1 MNMRIPKGWVSRK
14 PGGHIVMILQKQL
27 KTSSGLEFPTVIME
41 AGTVK
46 ENSFP
51 TYFDNSL
58 ELANG
63 SLQSFNKNELYST
76 NDTLDS
82 IKVNG
87 LQLYFFESRL
97 DNKKFNRPD
106 LVQTHYYFNVD
117 SMFFHLSVSDLVRF
131 EELKN
136 DYDTLVMTIKP
147 K

>member
-1 MNMRIPKGWVSRK
+1 MRIPKGWTSIK
-14 PGGHIVMILQKQL
+14 PGGHIVMVLQKQL

-41 AGTVK
+41 AGTIK

-63 SLQSFNKNELYST
+63 CLQSFNKNELYSI
-76 NDTLDS
+76 NDILDS
-82 IKVNG
+82 VKVNG

-97 DNKKFNRPD
+97 DNEKFNRPD

-117 SMFFHLSVSDLVRF
+117 SMFFHLSVSDIARF